1 MIKIN
6 LLPTKKA
13 KRVKKEAEIQYQLL
27 GGMAA
32 IIVSVLIC
40 SYLWFSINNKISRL
54 EADKTNAQKRLNDL
68 KNKVKEVE
76 NYEKDRKVLEDK
88 NRVIGQLQKNKQGPV
103 HLLDEMGKSI
113 PQRVWITS
121 LNEQGGM
128 LDIDGKALTNVDI
141 VEYINN
147 LRASKFFTDLQLV
160 ESRQG
165 LEGSLPVYAFKLK
178 SRLVL

>member
-13 KRVKKEAEIQYQLL
+13 KRVKKEAEIQYQLFVGL
-27 GGMAA
+27 AA
-32 IIVSVLIC
+32 ILVSTLIC
-40 SYLWFSINNKISRL
+40 GYLWFSINNKINRF
-54 EADKTNAQKRLNDL
+54 ETEKINAEGRLNDL

-76 NYEKDRKVLEDK
+76 NYEKDKKVLEDK

-103 HLLDEMGKSI
+103 RLLDEIAKNTPS
-113 PQRVWITS
+113 RVWLVS
-121 LNEQGGM
+121 LSEQGGM
-128 LDIDGKALTNVDI
+128 LDIDGKALTNIDI

-147 LRASKFFTDLQLV
+147 LRTSQYFTDLQLI

-165 LEGSLPVYAFKLK
+165 SESGLPVYQFKLK
-178 SRLVL
+178 SKLIL